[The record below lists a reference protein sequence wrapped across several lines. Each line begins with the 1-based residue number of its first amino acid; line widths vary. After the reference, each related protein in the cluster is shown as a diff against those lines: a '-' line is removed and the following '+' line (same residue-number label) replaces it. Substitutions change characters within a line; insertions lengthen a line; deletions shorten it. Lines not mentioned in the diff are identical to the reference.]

1 MNSSVV
7 ASIER
12 PVVDIKIK
20 DQQEENENFDTP
32 YKLDEHF
39 LNTNSNTK

>member
-20 DQQEENENFDTP
+20 DQQDDNEIIDTP
-32 YKLDEHF
+32 YKLDENY
-39 LNTNSNTK
+39 LVNSG